1 MELQTI
7 NMVPDLSN
15 KTFTLNQT
23 ETNSILKKLIVLLK
37 PLTMVTGGGR
47 NNLAVD
53 IASGTVTTVATVT
66 TVTSVTAVQ
75 NQVNMGTVN
84 AFVMAKDQARNNYSN
99 SVRANI
105 TF

>member
-1 MELQTI
+1 MTI
-7 NMVPDLSN
+7 INN
-15 KTFTLNQT
+15 IAQIN
-23 ETNSILKKLIVLLK
+23 ETNSILKKVLILLK
-37 PLTMVTGGGR
+37 PLGMVTGGGR

-53 IASGTVTTVATVT
+53 IASGTVTTVT
-66 TVTSVTAVQ
+66 TVTSVTAIQ

-99 SVRANI
+99 SIRNNI

>member
-1 MELQTI
+1 MSYFEEI
-7 NMVPDLSN
+7 
-15 KTFTLNQT
+15 K
-23 ETNSILKKLIVLLK
+23 ETNSYFKKIINMLK

-53 IASGTVTTVATVT
+53 ISTGNLNSVTTVLTVN
-66 TVTSVTAVQ
+66 TVA
-75 NQVNMGTVN
+75 NQSNMGTVN

-99 SVRANI
+99 SIRSNI